1 MNVHSGK
8 KNVVTCHEKDIVVG
22 RANVTHLGINSFEI
36 QTKKLYISGNEPEWT
51 GFLTKTRTNIPFT

>member
-22 RANVTHLGINSFEI
+22 RANVTHLGINSSEI
-36 QTKKLYISGNEPEWT
+36 QTKKIYIR
-51 GFLTKTRTNIPFT
+51 KRTRMDLFSN